1 VTRTGSIVCALWL
14 ALAADLAG
22 QTPDFDTGPGAGTIQ
37 FLELSGGR
45 SVPQPI
51 EAGRVPLLRR
61 RISLVLKGAPLED
74 ALAEIGRLAGVS
86 FVYGGAQL
94 PAGER
99 VTLRAE
105 AMTLA
110 AVLTETLLDAG
121 VDVVVTGGD
130 RLALVRHGQTLPAPV
145 VADGT
150 ITGVVSD
157 SATGDPV
164 DGAEALLDT
173 LNVRGV
179 SNAAGVF
186 RMTAPVGH
194 HLIRVRRLG
203 YRPATVEVDVEEDR
217 EVAVAVRLVPQVTRL
232 EELVSTATGVRRRYE
247 LGNSIIS
254 LNVDSIVET
263 QPVHSLS
270 QLLETRVPGL
280 TATHTSGAPGDPTR
294 LRLRGLSSVT
304 RSNDPIVIVD
314 GVRVYADQS
323 DVLRGANLAV
333 VNGSDGRPI
342 TGRPNVGESLT
353 QKVAVPS
360 PLDQIP
366 VHSIDHVEIFM
377 GPSAATLY
385 GADAANG
392 VIVVTLK
399 HGQAGPARWNFG
411 TDIGF
416 THQPGKYP
424 DSYFRFGHDPQSS
437 AVVRCPL
444 VAYSCQVDSLV
455 RFQAL
460 NDPNLTIFGGGTRR
474 AVNMGVNGGTERVT
488 YAVDGAYTTEDGL
501 LKLPNY
507 EAQRYSRIAGEVAPD
522 WMEKPQGFDEWSASG
537 HVSVQVS
544 SKADFSFTS
553 SINHSMQRRSTLDQQ
568 LSGLM
573 AMYADTARSRFYTGG
588 QVSTGPGSQGDLFNV
603 LSTEVS
609 DFRTRATAEATSFT
623 EGAHLGWRPLG
634 WLTATADVGLNVI
647 DRNDRQNQP
656 RFDFANDEYRNND
669 VFGGNSYNFNGFI
682 NEGNGHSTVITTS
695 LGAVSTFPLP
705 RSMQLRTAIGANYVQ
720 NKTNDLIAA
729 GQGLIPGATGIDG
742 ATVVIT
748 TPQRSEVT
756 TFGWYIEPTLSNR
769 LFYLTAGFRLDA
781 SDTYGS
787 QESQAGFPKLSLSYL
802 VSQERFFPFKKLFST
817 LRLRAAYGQ
826 AGVQPGPGDR
836 LRLFSTS
843 PGSLDGVFGWDQS
856 ALTTLGNVNL
866 KPERSSE
873 FEGGVDADF
882 FGDKMTVEVTAYNK
896 TRRDALVP
904 LQLPPSVNGGGT
916 VLVNVGRVRN
926 RGYNVVLR
934 TSLLRGNAVSLGTY
948 FHVSRNKNVVLST
961 GEAGAIRAPGGYRVV
976 EGYPLLGRWAKPIVH
991 FADANNDGIIAR
1003 SEVQLGDEE
1012 VFLGPQEPNYE
1023 ADLAT
1028 DFVFARGL
1036 VTVSAG
1042 FQYTDG
1048 QLQVNDAVSQAPFTV
1063 RALND
1068 PSAPLAEQAAA
1079 VVRDETPYGLSQLV
1093 STFRFNSLAIGIQ
1106 APERIAGMFGARSMS
1121 FTIQGTN
1128 LGLRTNYR
1136 GKDPAVNA
1144 YATGNVISDTG
1155 QLPLPRTWSFGLRFG
1170 L

>member
-1 VTRTGSIVCALWL
+1 MRVGSTVCALLL

-22 QTPDFDTGPGAGTIQ
+22 QIPDVDTGAATVQ
-37 FLELSGGR
+37 FLATPGGGAA
-45 SVPQPI
+45 PQVV

-61 RISLVLKGAPLED
+61 RISLMLEGTPLED
-74 ALAEIGRLAGVS
+74 ALAEIGRLAGVTFAYS
-86 FVYGGAQL
+86 DAEL
-94 PAGER
+94 PLGER
-99 VTLRAE
+99 VSLRAD

-110 AVLTETLLDAG
+110 AVLTEALLDAG
-121 VDVVVTGGD
+121 VDVIVSGGD
-130 RLALVRHGQTLPAPV
+130 RLALVPHGQALPAKIV
-145 VADGT
+145 KDGT

-164 DGAEALLDT
+164 EGAEVLLDT
-173 LNVRGV
+173 LSVRAV
-179 SNAAGVF
+179 SNGVGLF
-186 RMTAPVGH
+186 RMTAPAGH
-194 HLIRVRRLG
+194 HLLRVRRLG
-203 YRPATVEVDVEEDR
+203 YRPATVEVDVEEDGD
-217 EVAVAVRLVPQVTRL
+217 VAVSIKLVPQITRL
-232 EELVSTATGVRRRYE
+232 EELVTTATGVRRRYE
-247 LGNSIIS
+247 LGNSIVS
-254 LNVDSIVET
+254 LNVDSIVQT
-263 QPVHSLS
+263 QPVHNLS

-323 DVLRGANLAV
+323 DVERGANLAV
-333 VNGSDGRPI
+333 VNGYDGRPI

-353 QKVAVPS
+353 MKQAVPS
-360 PLDQIP
+360 PIDQIP
-366 VHSIDHVEIFM
+366 VTSIDHVEIFM

-392 VIVVTLK
+392 VIVITTK
-399 HGQAGPARWNFG
+399 HGQAGPPRWNFG
-411 TDIGF
+411 TDFGF
-416 THQPGKYP
+416 THMPGSYP
-424 DSYFRFGHDPQSS
+424 DSYFRFGHDPQTS

-444 VAYSCQVDSLV
+444 VDFSCAVDSLV
-455 RFQAL
+455 RFQTL
-460 NDPNLTIFGGGTRR
+460 NDPNLTIFTGGTRR
-474 AVNMGVNGGTERVT
+474 AANMGVSGGTERVT
-488 YAVDGAYTTEDGL
+488 YAVEGSYATEDGFI
-501 LKLPNY
+501 KLPDY
-507 EAQRYSRIAGEVAPD
+507 EAARYSRVAGEAAPD
-522 WMEKPQGFDEWSASG
+522 WMLRPQGYDQWSATG

-544 SKADFSFTS
+544 PKADFSFTS
-553 SINHSMQRRSTLDQQ
+553 SINHDMQRRTTLDQQ
-568 LSGLM
+568 LSTLM
-573 AMYADTARSRFYTGG
+573 AMYSDTARSRFYTG
-588 QVSTGPGSQGDLFNV
+588 QLVATGPGTGGDFGNI
-603 LSTEVS
+603 LSTEVA

-634 WLTATADVGLNVI
+634 WLTTTADVGLNVI
-647 DRNDRQNQP
+647 NRNDLQNQP
-656 RFDFANDEYRNND
+656 RFDFANDEYRNNSL
-669 VFGGNSYNFNGFI
+669 FSGGQIYNFNGFI
-682 NEGNGHSTVITTS
+682 NEGNGNSTVITTS
-695 LGAVSTFPLP
+695 VGAVTTFPLP

-720 NKTNDLIAA
+720 NRTNDLIAA

-742 ATVVIT
+742 AVNVIT

-756 TFGWYIEPTLSNR
+756 TFGYYIEPTLSNR

-843 PGSLDGVFGWDQS
+843 PGSLDGVFGVDQS
-856 ALTTLGNVNL
+856 VLTNLGNVNL
-866 KPERSSE
+866 KPERSAE

-882 FGDKMTVEVTAYNK
+882 FGDKVSVEVTAYNK
-896 TRRDALVP
+896 ERRDALVP

-926 RGYNVVLR
+926 HGYNVVLR

-961 GEAGAIRAPGGYRVV
+961 GEAGSIRAPGGYRVV
-976 EGYPLLGRWAKPIVH
+976 EGYPLLGRWAKPIVQ
-991 FADANNDGIIAR
+991 FADANGDGIITR
-1003 SEVQLGDEE
+1003 SEVQLGDDET
-1012 VFLGPQEPNYE
+1012 FLGPQEPNYE

-1028 DFVFARGL
+1028 DFSFARGL

-1048 QLQVNDAVSQAPFTV
+1048 QLQVNEAVSQNPYTV

-1079 VVRDETPYGLSQLV
+1079 VVRDETPYGLAQLI

-1106 APERIAGMFGARSMS
+1106 APERIAGMFGARTLSVL
-1121 FTIQGTN
+1121 IQGTN

-1144 YATGNVISDTG
+1144 YSTGNVISDTG
-1155 QLPLPRTWSFGLRFG
+1155 QLPLPRTWSFGLRYG